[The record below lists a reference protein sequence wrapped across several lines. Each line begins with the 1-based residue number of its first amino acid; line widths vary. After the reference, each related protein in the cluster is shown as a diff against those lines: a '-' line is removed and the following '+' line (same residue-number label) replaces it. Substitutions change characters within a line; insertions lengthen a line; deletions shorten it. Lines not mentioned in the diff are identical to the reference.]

1 LHFNAL
7 GPAPLRPGV
16 RRMCMQKF
24 RKTVL
29 GILVGSFLACLAAT
43 MFIHLYYYETL
54 PSAPDERAGRT
65 FKMEVNHGFVR
76 YGAGGELRTFHLI
89 KDVVFPLGCFPFL
102 AAAALGLK
110 WGILKVGGA
119 REA

>member
-1 LHFNAL
+1 ML
-7 GPAPLRPGV
+7 GV

-29 GILVGSFLACLAAT
+29 GILVGSFLACLAASV
-43 MFIHLYYYETL
+43 FIHLYYYETL
-54 PSAPDERAGRT
+54 PSAPDEKAGRT
-65 FKMEVNHGFVR
+65 LKMEVNHGFVR
-76 YGAGGELRTFHLI
+76 YGSGGELRAFHLI
-89 KDVVFPLGCFPFL
+89 QDVVFPLGFFPFL

-110 WGILKVGGA
+110 WGILKVRGA

>member
-1 LHFNAL
+1 
-7 GPAPLRPGV
+7 
-16 RRMCMQKF
+16 MQKV

-29 GILVGSFLACLAAT
+29 GVLAGSFLVCLAASV
-43 MFIHLYYYETL
+43 FIHLYYYETL
-54 PSAPDERAGRT
+54 PSVPDERAGRT

-76 YGAGGELRTFHLI
+76 YDSGGELRAFHLI
-89 KDVVFPLGCFPFL
+89 QDVVFPLGFLPFL

-119 REA
+119 RAV